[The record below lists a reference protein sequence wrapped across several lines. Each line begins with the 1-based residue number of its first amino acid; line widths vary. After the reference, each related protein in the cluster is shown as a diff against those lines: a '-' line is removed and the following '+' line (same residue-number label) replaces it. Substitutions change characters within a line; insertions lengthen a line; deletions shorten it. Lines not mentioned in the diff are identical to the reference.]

1 MFNINAGVQ
10 IDPLL
15 LFNTAHFQYSH
26 VCFCSKSEQLCCVF
40 THFWSMS
47 CMFIICQISATIC
60 FPRGLEC
67 TKFSSRP
74 GLCPGPR
81 WGSLRRSPRPPSRQG
96 GGNSLPKSL
105 PPRCLRHLV
114 QRLWRWIPLFHFQM
128 LAPLQMQHKQV
139 IDAMCAA
146 STAVLCGRWLT
157 SVLVSLVDDSV
168 CLSLAV
174 VRCQVTTLKDGA
186 LETPV
191 NVIIF

>member
-1 MFNINAGVQ
+1 MIWFCFCIYENNVFDSDSDSAWNEHGIQLPSGIMLFSDMFNINAGVQ
-10 IDPLL
+10 TEPLL

-114 QRLWRWIPLFHFQM
+114 QRLWRWIPFSFSN
-128 LAPLQMQHKQV
+128 V
-139 IDAMCAA
+139 
-146 STAVLCGRWLT
+146 GT
-157 SVLVSLVDDSV
+157 S
-168 CLSLAV
+168 ANA
-174 VRCQVTTLKDGA
+174 T
-186 LETPV
+186 
-191 NVIIF
+191 